1 MSSKNLKL
9 PKIDKRQLYFDRNR
23 KTFID
28 FDLERTK
35 TCLEI
40 KEELQEEID
49 KKLSEIY
56 NDKYKEMNFS
66 FIMMNSKSKFDNS
79 SLIEIKLDLTT
90 PLSDIMTNKQYF
102 LCYLPKNCINIEQKR
117 KMRNKFEEH
126 NNNDRFK
133 DVERGSTSTHQI
145 EKYLNNEGIYY
156 FDKEKVEFI
165 YGKGYVNEN
174 KITINY
180 KKTTIEIIISELKKE
195 NYYENEI
202 PPSIQVFKIKCPNYI
217 LEIHQ
222 NNITH
227 FLGLYKQKSYLLWR
241 NCINSAKIKNN
252 NTTIDSSFNTNIS
265 NYNYLLFV
273 KKHSVPSKCYI
284 INQLLENP
292 EKRQIF
298 LDGYN
303 DKKISDLASSIYSY
317 KINIKNNKF
326 LEAWMCL
333 KQISFYVNFNNIE
346 DEVQKNRER
355 EKYSKIFTQ
364 ERIDFYNNVV
374 KKVNESISKIKSC
387 KEDMNNVLKNIFKI
401 DLFDNLYYNIY
412 EFYLYPYFQKIK
424 NLLNTEYDY
433 DQKPDIIQKFHLL
446 LSKYYINYFNMK
458 NIDNFNCLCINVDN
472 EDENYNGNLISCN
485 SNNSLNNDN
494 SNNSNDNNI
503 KDNDNS
509 IKDNANNIKNNDNSN
524 NSNDNNIKGNDNSIK
539 DNVNNIKDNNN
550 SNNGNDKNIK
560 HNNINE
566 NNIQKTPPTD
576 EKDSDKKPE
585 DNINDS

>member
-180 KKTTIEIIISELKKE
+180 KKTSIEITISELKKE

-412 EFYLYPYFQKIK
+412 EFYIYPYFQKIK

-472 EDENYNGNLISCN
+472 EDENYNGNLISYN

-524 NSNDNNIKGNDNSIK
+524 NSNDNNIKDNDNSIK
-539 DNVNNIKDNNN
+539 DNVNSIKDNNN
-550 SNNGNDKNIK
+550 SNNDNDKNIK

-585 DNINDS
+585 DNINAS

>member
-66 FIMMNSKSKFDNS
+66 FIMMYSKSKFDNS
-79 SLIEIKLDLTT
+79 SLIEIKLDLTI

-180 KKTTIEIIISELKKE
+180 KKTSIEIIISELKKE

-472 EDENYNGNLISCN
+472 EDENYNGNLISYN

-509 IKDNANNIKNNDNSN
+509 IKDN
-524 NSNDNNIKGNDNSIK
+524 
-539 DNVNNIKDNNN
+539 VNNIKDNNN
-550 SNNGNDKNIK
+550 SNNDNDKNIK

-576 EKDSDKKPE
+576 EKDSDKKIE
-585 DNINDS
+585 DNINAS

>member
-180 KKTTIEIIISELKKE
+180 KKTSIEIIISELKKE

-472 EDENYNGNLISCN
+472 EDENYNGNLISYN

-524 NSNDNNIKGNDNSIK
+524 NSNDNKIK
-539 DNVNNIKDNNN
+539 DNVNSIKDNNN
-550 SNNGNDKNIK
+550 SNNDNNKNIK
-560 HNNINE
+560 NNNINE

-585 DNINDS
+585 DNINAS

>member
-9 PKIDKRQLYFDRNR
+9 PKTDKRQLYFDRNR

-40 KEELQEEID
+40 KEELQEEMD
-49 KKLSEIY
+49 EKLSAIY
-56 NDKYKEMNFS
+56 NDKYKEMSFS
-66 FIMMNSKSKFDNS
+66 FIMMYSKSKFDNS
-79 SLIEIKLDLTT
+79 SLIEIKIDLTT
-90 PLSDIMTNKQYF
+90 PLPDIMSNKQYF
-102 LCYLPKNCINIEQKR
+102 LCYLPKNCVNIEQKR
-117 KMRNKFEEH
+117 KVRNKFEEE

-133 DVERGSTSTHQI
+133 DVERGSSSTHQI

-165 YGKGYVNEN
+165 YGKGYVDEN

-180 KKTTIEIIISELKKE
+180 KKTSIEIIISELKKE

-227 FLGLYKQKSYLLWR
+227 FLGLYKLKSYLLWK

-273 KKHSVPSKCYI
+273 KRHSVPSKCYI

-298 LDGYN
+298 FDGYN

-326 LEAWMCL
+326 FEAWMCL
-333 KQISFYVNFNNIE
+333 KQISFYVDFNNIE
-346 DEVQKNRER
+346 DEVQKNREK
-355 EKYSKIFTQ
+355 EKYSNIFTQ

-374 KKVNESISKIKSC
+374 KKVNESITKIKNY
-387 KEDMNNVLKNIFKI
+387 EEEMDNVLKNIFKI

-412 EFYLYPYFQKIK
+412 ELYIYPYFQKIK
-424 NLLNTEYDY
+424 NMLNTEYNY

-472 EDENYNGNLISCN
+472 EDENYNGNLIHCN
-485 SNNSLNNDN
+485 SNDSLNN
-494 SNNSNDNNI
+494 NDNNI
-503 KDNDNS
+503 KDN
-509 IKDNANNIKNNDNSN
+509 
-524 NSNDNNIKGNDNSIK
+524 
-539 DNVNNIKDNNN
+539 NV
-550 SNNGNDKNIK
+550 
-560 HNNINE
+560 NE
-566 NNIQKTPPTD
+566 NNIQETPPTD
-576 EKDSDKKPE
+576 EKDSDKKNE
-585 DNINDS
+585 DNINSS

>member
-9 PKIDKRQLYFDRNR
+9 PKTDKRQLYFDRNR

-79 SLIEIKLDLTT
+79 SLIEIKLDLTI

-180 KKTTIEIIISELKKE
+180 KKTSIEIIISELKKE

-333 KQISFYVNFNNIE
+333 KQISFYVNYNNIE

-374 KKVNESISKIKSC
+374 KKVNDSISKIKSC

-412 EFYLYPYFQKIK
+412 EFYIYPYFQKIK

-472 EDENYNGNLISCN
+472 EDENYNGNLISYN

-524 NSNDNNIKGNDNSIK
+524 NSNDNNIKDNDNSIK

-550 SNNGNDKNIK
+550 SNNDNDKNIK

-576 EKDSDKKPE
+576 EKDSDKKIE
-585 DNINDS
+585 DNINAS

>member
-66 FIMMNSKSKFDNS
+66 FIMMYSKSKFDNS
-79 SLIEIKLDLTT
+79 SLIEIKLDLTI

-180 KKTTIEIIISELKKE
+180 KKTSIEIIISELKKE

-503 KDNDNS
+503 EDNDNS

-585 DNINDS
+585 DNINAS